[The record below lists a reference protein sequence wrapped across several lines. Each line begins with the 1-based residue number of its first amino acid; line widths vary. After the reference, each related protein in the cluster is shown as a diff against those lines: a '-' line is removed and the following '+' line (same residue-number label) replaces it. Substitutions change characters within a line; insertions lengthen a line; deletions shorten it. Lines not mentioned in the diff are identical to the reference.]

1 MDRLYEI
8 IAISLLCLIGVS
20 LSDSFVAPVIVFII
34 SITLISLAGYFGKPV
49 SYVII
54 VVLSLSCGIMPL
66 FFCMVPM
73 IMYVALWE
81 KKWYL
86 VTPSLLAF
94 RMIDSFSTDVIAT
107 EPDMTNLLQDMMKP
121 LSGIQYLIGLM
132 GAVIS
137 VILYIRISNVD
148 IANAKLREL
157 RDEIS
162 EKNEILKS
170 QNKKLMEAQDD
181 EINLATMK
189 ERNRI
194 AREIHD
200 NVGHMLT
207 RSLLQTGALKIANK
221 DEALREPIEELH
233 STLDHAMTSIRKSV
247 HDLHD
252 DSIDLKSLIYECTE
266 PAKDRF
272 NVDIEYKLDPHIPTA
287 IRLCMAGIVKEAV
300 SNAIRH
306 SDGDVLSIGAY
317 SEPSSYNLRIKDNG
331 SKTDIKNTGIGLANM
346 RERAREA
353 GGTLKI
359 VSDDTGFGV
368 DLFIPIVK

>member
-20 LSDSFVAPVIVFII
+20 LSGSFAAPVLVFII
-34 SITLISLAGYFGKPV
+34 SVSLTALAGYIGKPV

-54 VVLSLSCGIMPL
+54 FLLSAACGIMPL
-66 FFCMVPM
+66 FFCMVPLF
-73 IMYVALWE
+73 MYIAMWE
-81 KKWYL
+81 KRWYL

-94 RMIDSFSTDVIAT
+94 RVIDSFSTDDLNAT
-107 EPDMTNLLQDMMKP
+107 FDKANILQDMTAP
-121 LSGIQYLIGLM
+121 LTGVQYMIGLI
-132 GAVIS
+132 GAVIA
-137 VILYIRISNVD
+137 IIFFLRISSVD
-148 IANAKLREL
+148 TANKTLREL

-162 EKNEILKS
+162 AKNDILKI
-170 QNKKLMEAQDD
+170 QNQKLIEAQDD

-221 DEALREPIEELH
+221 DEELQEPIEELH
-233 STLDHAMTSIRKSV
+233 NTLDQAMTSIRKSV

-252 DSIDLKSLIYECTE
+252 DSINLRALIYECAE

-272 NVDIEYKLDPHIPTA
+272 DVHIEYGLSPHLPA
-287 IRLCMAGIVKEAV
+287 KIRVCIAGIVKEAV

-306 SDGDVLSIGAY
+306 SNGDALSIKAY
-317 SEPSSYNLRIKDNG
+317 DEKGTYHLKVMDNG
-331 SKTDIKNTGIGLANM
+331 SESTIKDTGIGLINM
-346 RERAREA
+346 KDRAAEV
-353 GGTLKI
+353 GGTLRI
-359 VSDDTGFGV
+359 TPADTGFSV
-368 DLFIPIVK
+368 ELDIPKS